1 MSLFTPQLNHSELN
15 LSLDWQAGEFREMAG
30 DPTRV
35 RQILLNLIS
44 NAVKFTARGR
54 ITVRILRPGDFF
66 RVEVSDTGIG
76 IPLEHQSSIFQ
87 KFVQA
92 DHSTTRRYGG
102 TGLGLAISRQ
112 LVEAMGGSISFE
124 SAPEVGSTFWFEL
137 PVGYLSG
144 AGHAASLP
152 EPELPLPSGISLL
165 LAEDNPVNEKL
176 ARRLLENLGCLVDVA
191 RNGLE
196 AVSKVAACNYDLV
209 LMDCQM
215 PKLDGFEATVAILR
229 IKPETRVIALTAN
242 AMKGDRERCL
252 AAGMVNYLTK
262 PIALA
267 SLRQT
272 LARNVR
278 ARSPQGPPLSLH
290 PAS

>member
-1 MSLFTPQLNHSELN
+1 M
-15 LSLDWQAGEFREMAG
+15 
-30 DPTRV
+30 
-35 RQILLNLIS
+35 
-44 NAVKFTARGR
+44 KFTARGH

-76 IPLEHQSSIFQ
+76 IPLERQSSIFQ

-124 SAPEVGSTFWFEL
+124 STPDVGSTFWFEL
-137 PVGYLSG
+137 PVGSLSG
-144 AGHAASLP
+144 AGRLDSLP
-152 EPELPLPSGISLL
+152 EPELPLPSGIRLL

-176 ARRLLENLGCLVDVA
+176 ARRLLENLGCMVDVA
-191 RNGLE
+191 RNGVE
-196 AVSKVAACNYDLV
+196 AIRKAANSHYDLV

-215 PKLDGFEATVAILR
+215 PKLDGFEATIAILR

-242 AMKGDRERCL
+242 AMKGDRDRCL
-252 AAGMVNYLTK
+252 AAGMVDYLTK

-272 LARNVR
+272 LARNMR
-278 ARSPQGPPLSLH
+278 TRSPQVPPFSR
-290 PAS
+290 PPVS